1 MPNKKN
7 SELIQLFGKRLMISG
22 LVLILAGIMWFYGVD
37 WPIIL
42 IVIGAILLVKGL
54 IIKAKGK
61 LI

>member
-1 MPNKKN
+1 MPDKKG
-7 SELIQLFGKRLMISG
+7 SETIQLFGKRLIIGG
-22 LVLILAGIMWFYGVD
+22 LVLILAGVLWLYGVD

-42 IVIGAILLVKGL
+42 IIIGAVLFVKGL

>member
-1 MPNKKN
+1 MANKKG
-7 SELIQLFGKRLMISG
+7 SELIQLFGKRLMIG
-22 LVLILAGIMWFYGVD
+22 GFVLVLAGVLWLYGVD

-42 IVIGAILLVKGL
+42 IIIGAVLFVKGL